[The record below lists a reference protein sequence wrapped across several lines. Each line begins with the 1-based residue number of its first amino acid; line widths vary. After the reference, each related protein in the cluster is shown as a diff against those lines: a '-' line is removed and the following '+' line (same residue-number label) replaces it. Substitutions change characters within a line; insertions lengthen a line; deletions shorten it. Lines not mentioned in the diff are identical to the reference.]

1 MNWYSVYHKLKRY
14 LCDIAINSRI
24 FLFLS
29 VFSFT
34 LFIFL
39 SISIILQSK
48 VSRAPIASMHSLTS
62 NASPS
67 ILYNLFSMEVPN
79 LNRDEKKEVLSPKR
93 IYKSLVQRAPISNQD
108 VSEKP
113 NNAPDVQSDNSKL
126 LVGENTSDIDYPS
139 DINDVPVDALKTK
152 PSTPL
157 ETEKSNDQLKEQTE
171 PPSKEAMTSKSKAVL
186 IYHTHNRESW
196 LPELKGVKN
205 PDFALDQNK
214 NITLVGERIKQ
225 KLEKR
230 GVATLHSDKDYPSSV
245 KDFKYPSSY
254 KYSKKTVQEAFSS
267 HPNINYLFDIH
278 RDSQKRSKTTKR
290 INGKDYAQIY
300 FVIGEKNPN
309 WEKNLEFT
317 KKIHDQLNAKYPGI
331 SKGIYQKNSNGNG
344 EYNQSMNPNSTL
356 IEIGGVENTL
366 AESYRTADLLAEVVS
381 NIYFDAV
388 EGNAIVAKK

>member
-1 MNWYSVYHKLKRY
+1 MNWYSVYHKIKRF

-39 SISIILQSK
+39 SISILLQSK

-62 NASPS
+62 NASPA

-79 LNRDEKKEVLSPKR
+79 LNRDEKKKVLSPTR
-93 IYKSLVQRAPISNQD
+93 IYNSLVQRAPNSNQD
-108 VSEKP
+108 APEKS
-113 NNAPDVQSDNSKL
+113 NNAQDLHNDNSKL

-152 PSTPL
+152 PSSPL

>member
-1 MNWYSVYHKLKRY
+1 
-14 LCDIAINSRI
+14 
-24 FLFLS
+24 
-29 VFSFT
+29 
-34 LFIFL
+34 
-39 SISIILQSK
+39 
-48 VSRAPIASMHSLTS
+48 
-62 NASPS
+62 
-67 ILYNLFSMEVPN
+67 
-79 LNRDEKKEVLSPKR
+79 
-93 IYKSLVQRAPISNQD
+93 
-108 VSEKP
+108 
-113 NNAPDVQSDNSKL
+113 
-126 LVGENTSDIDYPS
+126 
-139 DINDVPVDALKTK
+139 
-152 PSTPL
+152 
-157 ETEKSNDQLKEQTE
+157 
-171 PPSKEAMTSKSKAVL
+171 
-186 IYHTHNRESW
+186 
-196 LPELKGVKN
+196 
-205 PDFALDQNK
+205 
-214 NITLVGERIKQ
+214 VGERIKQ

-381 NIYFDAV
+381 NIYFDGV

>member
-1 MNWYSVYHKLKRY
+1 MNWYSVYHKIKKF

-34 LFIFL
+34 FFIFL
-39 SISIILQSK
+39 SISILLQSK

-67 ILYNLFSMEVPN
+67 IFYNLFSMEVPN
-79 LNRDEKKEVLSPKR
+79 
-93 IYKSLVQRAPISNQD
+93 Y
-108 VSEKP
+108 
-113 NNAPDVQSDNSKL
+113 PDVHNDNSKL

-139 DINDVPVDALKTK
+139 DTNDVPVDALKTK
-152 PSTPL
+152 PSIPL
-157 ETEKSNDQLKEQTE
+157 EAEKSNDQQMEQTE
-171 PPSKEAMTSKSKAVL
+171 PPSKEAMISKSKAVL

-196 LPELKGVKN
+196 LPELKGVTN

-230 GVATLHSDKDYPSSV
+230 GVATLHSDKDYPASV

-309 WEKNLEFT
+309 WEKNLKFT

-331 SKGIYQKNSNGNG
+331 SKGIYQKNANGNG

-381 NIYFDAV
+381 NIYYDAG
-388 EGNAIVAKK
+388 EGNVIVAKK

>member
-1 MNWYSVYHKLKRY
+1 MNWYSLYHKIKRF

-39 SISIILQSK
+39 SISILLQSK

-62 NASPS
+62 NASPA

-79 LNRDEKKEVLSPKR
+79 LNRDEKKEVLSPTR
-93 IYKSLVQRAPISNQD
+93 IYNSLIQRAPKSNQD
-108 VSEKP
+108 APEKS
-113 NNAPDVQSDNSKL
+113 NNAQDVHNDNSKL

-139 DINDVPVDALKTK
+139 DINDVPADALKTK
-152 PSTPL
+152 PSSPP
-157 ETEKSNDQLKEQTE
+157 ETKSNDQQKEQTE

-388 EGNAIVAKK
+388 EGNTIVAKK

>member
-1 MNWYSVYHKLKRY
+1 MKWYILHHKIKRF
-14 LCDIAINSRI
+14 LRDLTINSRI

-39 SISIILQSK
+39 GISILLQSK
-48 VSRAPIASMHSLTS
+48 VSRTPIASMHSLISNTS
-62 NASPS
+62 HSFF
-67 ILYNLFSMEVPN
+67 YYLFSMEVPN
-79 LNRDEKKEVLSPKR
+79 
-93 IYKSLVQRAPISNQD
+93 
-108 VSEKP
+108 
-113 NNAPDVQSDNSKL
+113 NASDVQNDTAKL
-126 LVGENTSDIDYPS
+126 LVGENTFDNDYPL
-139 DINDVPVDALKTK
+139 DNNDAPADALKTK
-152 PSTPL
+152 PSSPP
-157 ETEKSNDQLKEQTE
+157 ETEKSNDQLTEQTE
-171 PPSKEAMTSKSKAVL
+171 PPSKEVMASKGKAVL

-205 PDFALDQNK
+205 PDFALDPNK
-214 NITLVGERIKQ
+214 NITLVGERIQQ

-300 FVIGEKNPN
+300 FVIGEKNPK
-309 WEKNLEFT
+309 WERNFEFT
-317 KKIHDQLNAKYPGI
+317 KKIHDQLNEKYPGI

-356 IEIGGVENTL
+356 VEIGGVENTI
-366 AESYRTADLLAEVVS
+366 AESYRTADILAEVIS
-381 NIYFDAV
+381 NIYFDALGV
-388 EGNAIVAKK
+388 NAVVKK

>member
-1 MNWYSVYHKLKRY
+1 
-14 LCDIAINSRI
+14 
-24 FLFLS
+24 
-29 VFSFT
+29 
-34 LFIFL
+34 
-39 SISIILQSK
+39 
-48 VSRAPIASMHSLTS
+48 
-62 NASPS
+62 
-67 ILYNLFSMEVPN
+67 
-79 LNRDEKKEVLSPKR
+79 
-93 IYKSLVQRAPISNQD
+93 
-108 VSEKP
+108 
-113 NNAPDVQSDNSKL
+113 
-126 LVGENTSDIDYPS
+126 
-139 DINDVPVDALKTK
+139 
-152 PSTPL
+152 
-157 ETEKSNDQLKEQTE
+157 
-171 PPSKEAMTSKSKAVL
+171 
-186 IYHTHNRESW
+186 
-196 LPELKGVKN
+196 
-205 PDFALDQNK
+205 

-381 NIYFDAV
+381 NIYFDGV